1 MQFEGVGTLEEGLPH
16 MARGRGSCG
25 KNVLSA
31 EFTAFFFF
39 FTDKVKVIKLRIIGV
54 NRQRVVQ
61 RLQSL
66 PWQKHHTYKGR
77 DASVIYH
84 SALSL

>member
-1 MQFEGVGTLEEGLPH
+1 MQFEGVGILEGGLPH

-39 FTDKVKVIKLRIIGV
+39 FYWESEGYKIKNYRSI
-54 NRQRVVQ
+54 
-61 RLQSL
+61 
-66 PWQKHHTYKGR
+66 
-77 DASVIYH
+77 
-84 SALSL
+84 